1 MRYPLPINMKG
12 TLLGEASHEF
22 LVLYNRN
29 IIGPVIPNDCDYAH
43 AKTPAGIWITKEPSS
58 SSQKKEL
65 NSQDSWHKK
74 EHI

>member
-1 MRYPLPINMKG
+1 MHYTIPINRQG
-12 TLLGEASHEF
+12 TLSGESSHNF
-22 LVLYNRN
+22 LVLYHRH

-43 AKTPAGIWITKEPSS
+43 AETLAGIWITKEPSS